1 MQKSVRLPGAQ
12 PASQAANWRTA
23 DPSLVADILR
33 GLRSTP
39 KRLSPTYFY
48 DERGSQLFDEI
59 CELPE
64 YYITRTETAILQRHA
79 RDIARAIGKD
89 AMLVELGSGASTKT
103 RLLLDQLPELAAY
116 VPVDISRT
124 HLLAA
129 ARRISA
135 AYRNLEVLPACAD
148 FTQPFALPRPRR
160 TPARIVVFFPGST
173 IGNFDGPA
181 AIDLMKAMRA
191 MATSPFGQHRPR
203 GVPSH
208 SGGLV
213 IGFDLVKDTQLLER
227 AYDDAAGVTAEFNLN
242 LLERLNREL
251 DADFDI
257 RRFRH
262 QAIWVPEAS
271 RIEMRLISETAQQV
285 SIGGEIISFAAEEP
299 IITEHCHKYTP
310 ETFARQALEAGWVE
324 RRTWTDPD
332 RYFQVQYLELD
343 PG

>member
-1 MQKSVRLPGAQ
+1 MQKSLRVPGAP
-12 PASQAANWRTA
+12 PAPDAADWRTA
-23 DPSLVADILR
+23 APALVADILR

-64 YYITRTETAILQRHA
+64 YYITRTETAILERHA
-79 RDIARAIGKD
+79 ADIARCIGAD

-135 AYRNLEVLPACAD
+135 AYPNLEVLPACAD
-148 FTQPFALPRPRR
+148 FTQPFALPKPRR
-160 TPARIVVFFPGST
+160 APAQIVVFFPGST
-173 IGNFDGPA
+173 IGNFDPPA
-181 AIDLMKAMRA
+181 AIELMKAMRA
-191 MATSPFGQHRPR
+191 MATPGFR
-203 GVPSH
+203 GPPGRTPSH

-213 IGFDLVKDTQLLER
+213 IGFDLVKDHRILER
-227 AYDDAAGVTAEFNLN
+227 AYDDAAGVTAAFNLN
-242 LLERLNREL
+242 VLQRLNREL
-251 DADFDI
+251 DANFDI

-262 QAIWVPEAS
+262 QAIWIPEAS
-271 RIEMRLISETAQQV
+271 RIEMRLVSQLAQEV
-285 SIGGEIISFAAEEP
+285 SIAGETVSFAAAEP

-310 ETFARQALEAGWVE
+310 EMFARQAREAGWAE

-332 RYFQVQYLELD
+332 GYFHVQYLERD